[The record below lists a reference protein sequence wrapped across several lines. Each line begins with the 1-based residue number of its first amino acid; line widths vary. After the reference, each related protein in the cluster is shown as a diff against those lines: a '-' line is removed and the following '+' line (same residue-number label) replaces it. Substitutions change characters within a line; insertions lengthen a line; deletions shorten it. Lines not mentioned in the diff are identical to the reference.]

1 MSAQRIAR
9 CGLCCALLAVSAWVS
24 IPLGPVPFTLQTLV
38 LAMLPGVLAPREA
51 VLTVATYLV
60 LGVVGLPVFSNMM
73 GGLGVILGPTGG
85 FLWGFLIG
93 MVAATAIVRIERLP
107 QAVCDTLSRG
117 VLLLIS
123 YALGTVQLMIVGSLT
138 LPAALAAAVVPFVV
152 PDAIKMAVGV
162 VVARAVARAQP
173 QGARHVSDR

>member
-9 CGLCCALLAVSAWVS
+9 CGLSCALLAASAWVS

-60 LGVVGLPVFSNMM
+60 LGGVGLPVFSNMM
-73 GGLGVILGPTGG
+73 GGIGVLLGPTGG

-93 MVAATAIVRIERLP
+93 MVAATAIARIERLP
-107 QAVCDTLSRG
+107 QTARDVLSRG
-117 VLLLIS
+117 ALLLIS
-123 YALGTVQLMIVGSLT
+123 YALGTAQLMVVGSLA
-138 LPAALAAAVVPFVV
+138 LPAALAVAVLPFAV
-152 PDAIKMAVGV
+152 PDVVKMAVGV
-162 VVARAVARAQP
+162 IIARAVARALP
-173 QGARHVSDR
+173 QGRVHAR